1 MEILSLRR
9 DPSTAKFEGVG
20 WWRSESCGSRRR
32 FICSW
37 LIRPAQVGRT
47 SAAIIERRRAP
58 PGTRGGFFAA
68 GSSGGPRPARASVQH
83 NRGSYHPA
91 ERRWKANTVDE
102 MPLNRA

>member
-47 SAAIIERRRAP
+47 SAAIIERRRPRQVFEEASSPPAP
-58 PGTRGGFFAA
+58 QAVLGPLGPACNTTEARITRRNGG
-68 GSSGGPRPARASVQH
+68 GRQTQSTRC
-83 NRGSYHPA
+83 
-91 ERRWKANTVDE
+91 
-102 MPLNRA
+102 L